1 MTQLT
6 KSILIV
12 GILAGNMLMSFAD
25 RGVGKK
31 AKAKINLSI
40 PANTSL
46 KSSLS
51 VNLKTG
57 LKYRGSLLTG
67 IQKDNG
73 TLISSNIVTYQKGSN
88 IYIVPY
94 KQKII
99 VPEIKQGYA
108 GMKLIIKS
116 N

>member
-1 MTQLT
+1 MSQIT
-6 KSILIV
+6 KSILLI

-31 AKAKINLSI
+31 TKNKINLNI
-40 PANTSL
+40 PLNTSL

-51 VNLKTG
+51 FNLKAG
-57 LKYRGSLLTG
+57 LKYKGSLLTG
-67 IQKDNG
+67 IQKENDL
-73 TLISSNIVTYQKGSN
+73 LISNNIVTYQKGSN

-99 VPEIKQGYA
+99 VP
-108 GMKLIIKS
+108 
-116 N
+116 

>member
-1 MTQLT
+1 MSQIT
-6 KSILIV
+6 KSILII

-25 RGVGKK
+25 RGIGKK
-31 AKAKINLSI
+31 TRNKINLNI

-51 VNLKTG
+51 LNLKAG
-57 LKYRGSLLTG
+57 LKYKGSLLTG
-67 IQKDNG
+67 LQKENG
-73 TLISSNIVTYQKGSN
+73 SLISSNVVTYQKGSN
-88 IYIVPY
+88 IYIIPY